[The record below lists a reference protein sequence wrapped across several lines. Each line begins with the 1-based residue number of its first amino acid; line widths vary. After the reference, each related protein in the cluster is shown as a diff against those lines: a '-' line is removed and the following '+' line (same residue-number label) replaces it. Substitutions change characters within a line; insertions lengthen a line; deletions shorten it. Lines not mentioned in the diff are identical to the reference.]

1 VNARVRDAISRAPVY
16 VMAGGQGAQMGTLG
30 GNGNGDAPPP
40 DDGSPPDDGG
50 LPELPPEWR
59 SIVIPDDASAL
70 ADEAAAVRRE
80 LSELRRLS
88 ENPPAPPEHR
98 RPRAV
103 DWLARPPSET
113 ALRIPLVIMGIA
125 ILTTLT
131 SLFLVSWLGQP
142 RLPAA
147 QRTAAGHTPGP
158 GRTLPA
164 LDLIGTDGGSTPV
177 RGLLPAVF
185 VIIDGCACDE
195 LLRRTQEVAP
205 PGVHV
210 VAVSRSP
217 ASAPPGPEPDLTR
230 LTDPSGT
237 LRAVTDLPEPTG
249 HGAVLL
255 VTGANEILRT
265 IPSATTV
272 DEYRLPLQTL
282 T

>member
-1 VNARVRDAISRAPVY
+1 
-16 VMAGGQGAQMGTLG
+16 MGTLG
-30 GNGNGDAPPP
+30 GNGDVPPP
-40 DDGSPPDDGG
+40 DDSD
-50 LPELPPEWR
+50 LPKLPPEWR

-80 LSELRRLS
+80 LRELRRLT
-88 ENPPAPPEHR
+88 EDPPAPSEPH

-125 ILTTLT
+125 IITTLT

-142 RLPAA
+142 RPPAI
-147 QRTAAGHTPGP
+147 QRTTAGHTPSP

-195 LLRRTQEVAP
+195 LLRQTLEVAP
-205 PGVHV
+205 PGVRV
-210 VAVSRSP
+210 VAVSRTP
-217 ASAPPGPEPDLTR
+217 VSAPPGPEPNLTR
-230 LTDPSGT
+230 LTDQSGT
-237 LRAVTDLPEPTG
+237 LRAVTDLPDPTG
-249 HGAVLL
+249 QGAVLL
-255 VTGANEILRT
+255 VTGTNEILRT

-272 DEYRLPLQTL
+272 DEYRLPLEAL